1 MRGDTSLW
9 KTRVP
14 WNSVRLPGSAP
25 LFFCLAAG
33 RGLGSLSVYLRWH
46 QFDVVGDNM
55 SIRQSGVRGGAGIQA
70 PCNLDCLALRQGGEL
85 VVEGVVPDANG
96 EKQWW
101 SVSRTSG
108 LNRPVDRDA
117 EIGYPAC
124 AD

>member
-1 MRGDTSLW
+1 VEDASSLE
-9 KTRVP
+9 
-14 WNSVRLPGSAP
+14 LSASSRKCSP
-25 LFFCLAAG
+25 FFCLAAG